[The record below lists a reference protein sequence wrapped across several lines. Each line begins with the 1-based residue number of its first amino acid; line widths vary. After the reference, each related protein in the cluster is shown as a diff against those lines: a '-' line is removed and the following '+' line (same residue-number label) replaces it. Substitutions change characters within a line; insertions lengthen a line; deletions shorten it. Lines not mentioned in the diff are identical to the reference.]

1 MIKVENVS
9 FKYEDEYVLKDLNF
23 SVNEGEIIAI
33 VGKNGSGKSTIG
45 KLVSGIIKLKEGHIY
60 IDDID
65 ILNKKNIKL
74 IRNKVG
80 IVFQNPENQI
90 IFNNIYDE
98 LAFSIKDVSQKEI
111 EEKIENALSNVDM
124 IKYKNHELYTLS
136 LGQKQRIAIAETLVR
151 NPKYIILDEPNSMID
166 SSGKHKIH
174 EIIKKLKKS
183 GYTIVC
189 ITNLAEE
196 ILFAD
201 RVLILDNGKIA
212 HEIQKKDLL
221 EKIDILKQ
229 YNIKEPTV
237 LEILYKLKENGIKL
251 DIKDFTVDNLVE
263 TIKERIFN
271 EKSN

>member
-151 NPKYIILDEPNSMID
+151 NPKYIILDEPTSMID